1 MTSKM
6 IKQKGFSLVELMVG
20 LVIGLFVSLAI
31 YNVFGVFEKQKRV
44 TTGNSDAQTNGA
56 IAIYNIQRDAE
67 KAGFALPV
75 YSNDFTPFNCP
86 INTTF
91 DHDNNAGTAAIGL
104 SPVVITDGGAGSD
117 IVSIRAGDSMR
128 GGIATSMIAGT
139 AANIA
144 QVDTTIGCG
153 VGDTVLV
160 MRDPPA
166 NGCSLT
172 RTTAITA
179 AGITPRR
186 VTFGAAANVAPGNN
200 FSCLGVWNEL
210 RYSIVANQLNRSG
223 EIVGG
228 IPSANPVPIVADVVN
243 MQAQYG
249 VSATAASNRVERW
262 VDATGNWAPAVI
274 TVADRN
280 RIKAIRVAIVARNG
294 LLENTNVTA
303 AAPIA
308 WTDVSI
314 EAPVGSGNNVVSAAP
329 VINLATTD
337 ANWRRYRYRV
347 YESIIP
353 IRNVIWS
360 GSAL

>member
-1 MTSKM
+1 MKTKM
-6 IKQKGFSLVELMVG
+6 IKQKGFSLVELMIG

-75 YSNDFTPFNCP
+75 YSNDFTPFSCP
-86 INTTF
+86 INTTI

-117 IVSIRAGDSMR
+117 TVAIRAGDSMR
-128 GGIATSMIAGT
+128 GGIATPMIAGT
-139 AANIA
+139 VPPIA
-144 QVDTTIGCG
+144 QVDTTIGCA

-166 NGCSLT
+166 NGCNLT
-172 RTTAITA
+172 RASAITA
-179 AGITPRR
+179 AGATPRR
-186 VTFGAAANVAPGNN
+186 VTLVANTNVASGNN
-200 FSCLGVWNEL
+200 FACLGVWNEL
-210 RYSIVANQLNRSG
+210 RYSIVGNQLTRSG
-223 EIVGG
+223 EIVAGT
-228 IPSANPVPIVADVVN
+228 PSAVNVPIVADIVN

-249 VSATAASNRVERW
+249 VSATAASNRVEQW
-262 VDATGNWAPAVI
+262 VDATGNWAPAAI

-280 RIKAIRVAIVARNG
+280 RVKAIRVAIVARNG

-303 AAPIA
+303 AAPTA
-308 WTDVSI
+308 WANVLI
-314 EAPVGSGNNVVSAAP
+314 EVPAGSGNFVVSAAP
-329 VINLATTD
+329 AINLATTD

-353 IRNVIWS
+353 IRNIIWS
-360 GSAL
+360 GGA

>member
-1 MTSKM
+1 MKN
-6 IKQKGFSLVELMVG
+6 KNLNQKGFSLIELMVG

-56 IAIYNIQRDAE
+56 IAIYNLQRDAE

-75 YSNDFTPFNCP
+75 YSTDFTPFNCP

-91 DHDNNAGTAAIGL
+91 DHDNNAGTAQIGL
-104 SPVVITDGGAGSD
+104 SPVVITDGGAASD
-117 IVSIRAGDSMR
+117 VVSIRLGDSMR
-128 GGIATSMIAGT
+128 GGIPTPMIAGT
-139 AANIA
+139 GANIA

-160 MRDPPA
+160 MRDPPS
-166 NGCSLT
+166 NGCSIT

-179 AGITPRR
+179 AAPRR
-186 VTFGAAANVAPGNN
+186 VTFVASTNVASGNN

-210 RYSIVANQLNRSG
+210 RYSIVANQLTRSG
-223 EIVGG
+223 EIVAG
-228 IPSANPVPIVADVVN
+228 IPSANSVPIVADIVN

-249 VSATAASNRVERW
+249 VSATANSNRVVQW
-262 VDATGNWAPAVI
+262 VDAIGSWAPAAI

-280 RIKAIRVAIVARNG
+280 RIKALRVAIVARNG
-294 LLENTNVTA
+294 LLENTNVTT

-308 WTDVSI
+308 WQDV
-314 EAPVGSGNNVVSAAP
+314 PVGGAITVASPAP

-360 GSAL
+360 GSSL

>member
-1 MTSKM
+1 MKTKI
-6 IKQKGFSLVELMVG
+6 IKQKGFSLIEIMVG

-75 YSNDFTPFNCP
+75 YSSDFTPFNCP
-86 INTTF
+86 INTTI

-117 IVSIRAGDSMR
+117 TVSIRAGDSMR
-128 GGIATSMIAGT
+128 GGVATAMIAGT

-172 RTTAITA
+172 RTNAITA
-179 AGITPRR
+179 AGVTPRK
-186 VTFGAAANVAPGNN
+186 VTFAASTNVASGNN

-210 RYSIVANQLNRSG
+210 RYSIIANQLNRSG
-223 EIVGG
+223 EIVAGA
-228 IPSANPVPIVADVVN
+228 ITADVPIVADVVN

-249 VSATAASNRVERW
+249 VSATAASNRVEQW
-262 VDATGNWAPAVI
+262 VDATNIWAPGAI
-274 TVADRN
+274 TVANRN

-294 LLENTNVTA
+294 LLDNTNVTT

-308 WTDVSI
+308 WTDALI
-314 EAPVGSGNNVVSAAP
+314 EVPLGSGIDVVSAAP

-353 IRNVIWS
+353 IRNIIWS

>member
-1 MTSKM
+1 MNNK
-6 IKQKGFSLVELMVG
+6 IYNQKGFSLIEVMVG

-31 YNVFGVFEKQKRV
+31 FNVFSVFEKQKRV

-56 IAIYNIQRDAE
+56 IAIYNIQRDTE

-86 INTTF
+86 ATTTI
-91 DHDNNAGTAAIGL
+91 DHDNDATSAAIGL
-104 SPVVITDGGAGSD
+104 SPVVITDGGVGSD

-128 GGIATSMIAGT
+128 GGIATPMISGT
-139 AANIA
+139 SANVA

-166 NGCSLT
+166 NGCNLT
-172 RTTAITA
+172 RVTAITA
-179 AGITPRR
+179 AGATPRR
-186 VTFGAAANVAPGNN
+186 VTFAASTNVASGNN

-210 RYSIVANQLNRSG
+210 RYTISANQLNRSG
-223 EIVGG
+223 DIVAGV
-228 IPSANPVPIVADVVN
+228 PSAIDVPIVADIVN

-249 VSATAASNRVERW
+249 VSATANSNRVVQW
-262 VDATGNWAPAVI
+262 VDATANWASASI
-274 TVADRN
+274 TLADRN
-280 RIKAIRVAIVARNG
+280 RIKAVRVAIVARNG
-294 LLENTNVTA
+294 LLEKTNVTA
-303 AAPIA
+303 AAPTA
-308 WTDVSI
+308 WTDVPLGGAITVAS
-314 EAPVGSGNNVVSAAP
+314 PAP

-353 IRNVIWS
+353 IRNIIWS